1 MTDTNNPIAPD
12 TLSALTRSQA
22 KLPDGYV
29 FTRLTTD
36 GGKGS
41 EIDVL
46 HEWLENNGGP
56 QRIDGLMWLIC
67 LKGEADLELN
77 LHERHISPG
86 SLFVATPESLIEL
99 KNVYPGAIDWCALN
113 ISMEFI
119 KDVNFDLNVLG
130 NSSPVSGPGQ
140 QLSVIQLTNEELTGV
155 CKFLDLMSF
164 TAQNSPHALYSKPIA
179 RCLTAALIYKML
191 ELYGKRFSE
200 LPPEPQQM
208 SRRMSYVHQFVK
220 LVHQHHRQERSVGF
234 YAERLFITPKYLS
247 LVIKEHTG
255 RSAAQIIDSYVI
267 LEAKNLLRFSGK
279 NIQQVAYEL
288 NFPNQSSFGK
298 YFKHLTGLS
307 PSEYQRS

>member
-1 MTDTNNPIAPD
+1 MTEPSTSKELAA
-12 TLSALTRSQA
+12 LSAFSTNHT
-22 KLPDGYV
+22 KHPDGYV
-29 FTRLTTD
+29 FTRLKTD
-36 GGKGS
+36 GREGS
-41 EIDVL
+41 ETDIM
-46 HEWLENNGGP
+46 HAWLENNKGP
-56 QRIDGLMWLIC
+56 LRIDGLMWLMC
-67 LKGEADLELN
+67 LEGEADLELN
-77 LHERHISPG
+77 LNERHISPG

-99 KNVYPGAIDWCALN
+99 KRVSSGPIDWCVLN

-140 QLSVIQLTNEELTGV
+140 KLSVIQLTEEELTGV
-155 CKFLDLMSF
+155 YKFLDLMSH
-164 TAQNSPHALYSKPIA
+164 TASSSAKAVYSKPIA
-179 RCLTAALIYKML
+179 RCLTAALIYRML
-191 ELYGKRFSE
+191 ELYGKRYSE

-208 SRRMSYVHQFVK
+208 SRRMSYVHQFFK
-220 LVHQHHRQERSVGF
+220 LVHQHHRRERSVGF
-234 YAERLFITPKYLS
+234 YAGKLYITPKYLS

-255 RSAAQIIDSYVI
+255 HSAAQIIDSYVL